1 MLTAS
6 PVGAILWLMAQSRR
20 SFIKMAMAA
29 GGVAA
34 AVGAGVF
41 LPSYL
46 QRKKGGAGA
55 AVLAL
60 FGDLRPGTKID
71 RWTLVEIADVRAGCI
86 PVLMAAPD
94 GTRFQ
99 VDIAARDSDGP
110 KPVAETNTLALYL
123 VNGGG
128 GTTSTIE
135 EHGLGVMALAAA
147 LKQREQSGAVAPQLV
162 KLRERKLRYPDTPFR
177 VFG

>member
-1 MLTAS
+1 
-6 PVGAILWLMAQSRR
+6 MAQSRR
-20 SFIKMAMAA
+20 TFFKIA
-29 GGVAA
+29 GGFAVVA
-34 AVGAGVF
+34 GAGVL
-41 LPSYL
+41 LPNYL
-46 QRKKGGAGA
+46 KRKSHAPGAS
-55 AVLAL
+55 VTAL
-60 FGDLRPGTKID
+60 FGGLHAGSKID
-71 RWTLVEIADVRAGCI
+71 RWTIVEIADVHAGCI

-99 VDIAARDSDGP
+99 VDIAQRDAEGP
-110 KPVAETNTLALYL
+110 KPVAETRDLALYL

-147 LKQREQSGAVAPQLV
+147 LKQREEQGAVAPTQLV
-162 KLRERKLRYPDTPFR
+162 KLRDRKKRFPDTPFQ

>member
-1 MLTAS
+1 
-6 PVGAILWLMAQSRR
+6 MAQSRR
-20 SFIKMAMAA
+20 SFIKLAMAA
-29 GGVAA
+29 GGVTA
-34 AVGAGVF
+34 AVGAGVY
-41 LPSYL
+41 LPKVL
-46 QRKKGGAGA
+46 QRGKNGPGP

-60 FGDLRPGTKID
+60 FGELRPGTKVD
-71 RWTLVEIADVRAGCI
+71 RWTIVEIADVRAGCI
-86 PVLMAAPD
+86 PVLMAAAD

-99 VDIAARDSDGP
+99 VDIADRDPAGP

-128 GTTSTIE
+128 GTTSTVE

-147 LKQREQSGAVAPQLV
+147 LKQREQAGAVPPQLV
-162 KLRERKLRYPDTPFR
+162 KLRERKQRFPDTPFR

>member
-1 MLTAS
+1 
-6 PVGAILWLMAQSRR
+6 MAQSRR
-20 SFIKMAMAA
+20 SFIKLAMAA

-34 AVGAGVF
+34 AAGAGVY
-41 LPSYL
+41 LPKHL
-46 QRKKGGAGA
+46 RGAKNGPSSS
-55 AVLAL
+55 VKAL

-86 PVLMAAPD
+86 PVLMAAAD

-99 VDIAARDSDGP
+99 VDIAQRDPEGP
-110 KPVAETNTLALYL
+110 KPVAETSTLALYL

-128 GTTSTIE
+128 GTTSTVE

-147 LKQREQSGAVAPQLV
+147 LKQREQAGAVAPQLV